1 MFIIKAEAARWKF
14 RNFQESRNPTL
25 AFDPLILTTSLA
37 VAGVLVALFLVLSVR
52 KYPKG
57 NEKMIE
63 IWNAIREGSNA
74 YLKRQFR
81 TITIIAIIIS
91 LVILAAF
98 SATVNFTYGG
108 EIALSFLLG
117 VAFSLFAAYVALY
130 SATNANVRSTAAAEK
145 STYEALKVAT
155 LGGGALGLAVISMS
169 LLGLSILYAA
179 FRDPG
184 VLAGFGFGASLAAL
198 FAQLGGG
205 IFTKSADV
213 GADLVGKVEEN
224 FPEDDPRNPAA
235 IADNVGDN
243 VGDEAGRGADLFES
257 LTAENLGGM
266 IIGLIVSIII
276 FNGVINPYYVTM
288 PLIVRSLGIIA
299 TFVGLA
305 VAVLEKKFKNPIKPT
320 RDGLL
325 VASLIAAILMFV
337 ATWYVFGP
345 SGLTPSGSALGAY
358 ALYGCM
364 LSGLA
369 AGLLIVVYTEFYTGS
384 EAKPVITIAER
395 SKSGPALTIMS
406 GNAVGMISSGLPV
419 ITVAVAP
426 LISFW
431 LGEQFSGFSG
441 LLPALS
447 NDPFLGGGYRTTMAA
462 MGMLSTAGIVLT
474 MDGLGPIVDNAGGIA
489 EMSGAPEVIRERIEP
504 LDALGNTTKALTKG
518 YAMGSAALASLLLF
532 QAFVLEVARYQAKIL
547 DLTTITAAQ
556 ATLLGT
562 KLSSLGTSL
571 ALNHPDVVIGALI
584 GAMLPFVFSGTAIN
598 AVSVGAYRM
607 VEEVRRQLREIPG
620 LRDGTAKPNYAAAVD
635 ISTRTAL
642 RLMVVPGA
650 IPVVAPLVV
659 GIFLGWAAVGALVVG
674 ATLSAIP
681 LAIMMMWGGAAMDN
695 AKKYVEMGHFGGKNT
710 ETHAAT
716 VVGDT
721 VGDPWK
727 DTAGPSLH
735 ILIKLLNTI
744 SLVFVPLFLSAIII
758 L

>member
-1 MFIIKAEAARWKF
+1 M
-14 RNFQESRNPTL
+14 

-37 VAGVLVALFLVLSVR
+37 VAGVIAAIFLVLSVR

-57 NEKMIE
+57 NEKMIA
-63 IWNAIREGSNA
+63 IWTAIREGSYA

-81 TITIIAIIIS
+81 TIAIIAIIIS
-91 LVILAAF
+91 LVIVAAF
-98 SATVNFTYGG
+98 GATVNFTYGS

-155 LGGGALGLAVISMS
+155 LGGGALGLVVISMS
-169 LLGLSILYAA
+169 LLGLSLLYAL

-305 VAVLEKKFKNPIKPT
+305 VAVVEKKFKNPIKPT

-345 SGLTPSGSALGAY
+345 SGLTPSGNSQAAY
-358 ALYGCM
+358 ALFGCM

-384 EAKPVITIAER
+384 NAKSVITIAER

-419 ITVAVAP
+419 ITVAVAL

-431 LGEQFSGFSG
+431 LGEQFARFSG
-441 LLPALS
+441 LLPALN
-447 NDPFLGGGYRTTMAA
+447 NDPFLGGVYGTTMAA

-532 QAFVLEVARYQAKIL
+532 QAFVLEVARYQAKIV
-547 DLTTITAAQ
+547 DLTKISIDQVTGPNGLA
-556 ATLLGT
+556 T
-562 KLSSLGTSL
+562 KLSSLGGSL

-620 LRDGTAKPNYAAAVD
+620 LREGTAKPNYAAAVD

-659 GIFLGWAAVGALVVG
+659 GVFLGWAAVGALVVG
-674 ATLSAIP
+674 ATISAIP

-744 SLVFVPLFLSAIII
+744 SLVFIPLFLAAIII

>member
-1 MFIIKAEAARWKF
+1 M
-14 RNFQESRNPTL
+14 

-37 VAGVLVALFLVLSVR
+37 VAGVVAAIFLVLSVG

-57 NEKMIE
+57 NEKMIA
-63 IWNAIREGSNA
+63 IWTAIREGSNA

-81 TITIIAIIIS
+81 TIVIIAIIIS
-91 LVILAAF
+91 LVIVAAF
-98 SATVNFTYGG
+98 GATVNFIYGS
-108 EIALSFLLG
+108 EIGLSFLLG

-155 LGGGALGLAVISMS
+155 LGGGALGLVVISMS
-169 LLGLSILYAA
+169 LLGLSLLYAI

-184 VLAGFGFGASLAAL
+184 ILAGFGFGASLAAL

-266 IIGLIVSIII
+266 IIGLIVSIIL
-276 FNGVINPYYVTM
+276 FQGINVYYVTM
-288 PLIVRSLGIIA
+288 PLIVRSLGIVA

-305 VAVLEKKFKNPIKPT
+305 VAVFEKKFKNPIKPT

-325 VASLIAAILMFV
+325 VASVIAAILMFV

-419 ITVAVAP
+419 ITVAITL

-431 LGEQFSGFSG
+431 LGEQFAGFSG

-447 NDPFLGGGYRTTMAA
+447 NDPFLGGVYGTTMAA

-489 EMSGAPEVIRERIEP
+489 EMSGAPEIIRERIEP

-547 DLTTITAAQ
+547 DLTTITGAQ
-556 ATLLGT
+556 ATLLGA

-571 ALNHPDVVIGALI
+571 ALNHPDVVIGALV

-620 LRDGTAKPNYAAAVD
+620 LREGTAKPNYAAAVD

-659 GIFLGWAAVGALVVG
+659 GVFLGWAAVGALVVG
-674 ATLSAIP
+674 ATISAIP

-744 SLVFVPLFLSAIII
+744 SLVFIPLFLAAIII

>member
-1 MFIIKAEAARWKF
+1 M
-14 RNFQESRNPTL
+14 

-37 VAGVLVALFLVLSVR
+37 VAGVVAAIFLVLSVR

-57 NEKMIE
+57 NEKMIA
-63 IWNAIREGSNA
+63 IWTAIREGSNA

-81 TITIIAIIIS
+81 TIAIIAIIIS

-98 SATVNFTYGG
+98 GATINFTYGG

-117 VAFSLFAAYVALY
+117 VVFSLFAAYVALY

-155 LGGGALGLAVISMS
+155 LGGGALGLVVISMS
-169 LLGLSILYAA
+169 LLGLSLLYAA
-179 FRDPG
+179 FGDPG

-305 VAVLEKKFKNPIKPT
+305 VAVFEKKFKNPIKPT

-325 VASLIAAILMFV
+325 VASVIAAILMFV

-345 SGLTPSGSALGAY
+345 SASGSALAVY

-364 LSGLA
+364 VSGLA

-384 EAKPVITIAER
+384 NAKPVITIAER
-395 SKSGPALTIMS
+395 SKSGPALTVMS
-406 GNAVGMISSGLPV
+406 GNAVGLISSGLPV
-419 ITVAVAP
+419 ITVAVA
-426 LISFW
+426 LLVSFG
-431 LGEQFSGFSG
+431 LGEQFAS
-441 LLPALS
+441 LIPAL
-447 NDPFLGGGYRTTMAA
+447 NGNPFLGGVYGTTMAT

-532 QAFVLEVARYQAKIL
+532 QAFVLEVARYQAGNL
-547 DLTTITAAQ
+547 CVPTITSSCA
-556 ATLLGT
+556 ATLAT
-562 KLSSLGTSL
+562 KLSSLGALL

-620 LRDGTAKPNYAAAVD
+620 LREGTAKPNYAAAVD
-635 ISTRTAL
+635 ISTKTAL

-650 IPVVAPLVV
+650 IPVVAPIVV

-674 ATLSAIP
+674 ATISAIP

-744 SLVFVPLFLSAIII
+744 SLVFIPLFLSAIII
-758 L
+758 FH

>member
-1 MFIIKAEAARWKF
+1 
-14 RNFQESRNPTL
+14 L

-37 VAGVLVALFLVLSVR
+37 VAGVIAAIFLVLSVR

-57 NEKMIE
+57 NEKMIA
-63 IWNAIREGSNA
+63 IWTAIREGSNA

-81 TITIIAIIIS
+81 TIAIIAIIIS
-91 LVILAAF
+91 LVIVAAF
-98 SATVNFTYGG
+98 GATVNLTYGS
-108 EIALSFLLG
+108 EIGLSFLLG

-155 LGGGALGLAVISMS
+155 LGGGALGLVVISMS
-169 LLGLSILYAA
+169 LLGLSLLYAV

-184 VLAGFGFGASLAAL
+184 ILAGFGFGASLAAL

-266 IIGLIVSIII
+266 IIGLIVSIIL
-276 FNGVINPYYVTM
+276 FQGINIYYVTM
-288 PLIVRSLGIIA
+288 PLIVRSLGIVA

-305 VAVLEKKFKNPIKPT
+305 VAVFEKKFKNPIKPT

-325 VASLIAAILMFV
+325 VASVIAAILMFV

-419 ITVAVAP
+419 ITVAIAL

-431 LGEQFSGFSG
+431 LGEQFAGFSG

-447 NDPFLGGGYRTTMAA
+447 NDPFLGGVYGTTMAA

-607 VEEVRRQLREIPG
+607 VEEVRRQLREIQG
-620 LRDGTAKPNYAAAVD
+620 LREGTAKPDYAAAVD

-674 ATLSAIP
+674 ATISAIP

-744 SLVFVPLFLSAIII
+744 SLVFIPLFLAAIII

>member
-1 MFIIKAEAARWKF
+1 M
-14 RNFQESRNPTL
+14 
-25 AFDPLILTTSLA
+25 AFDPLLLTTSLA
-37 VAGVLVALFLVLSVR
+37 AVGVIASIILVLSVK
-52 KYPKG
+52 KYPTG
-57 NEKMIE
+57 NEKMVA
-63 IWNAIREGSNA
+63 IWRAIMEGANA
-74 YLKRQFR
+74 YLRRQFR
-81 TITIIAIIIS
+81 TIGVIAGIIA

-98 SATVNFTYGG
+98 SATFSLSYGA
-108 EIALSFLLG
+108 EIAFSFLLG
-117 VAFSLFAAYVALY
+117 VTFSLVAAYIAMY

-145 STYEALKVAT
+145 STYLALKVAT

-266 IIGLIVSIII
+266 IIGLIVSIILFQGI
-276 FNGVINPYYVTM
+276 SVYYVTM

-305 VAVLEKKFKNPIKPT
+305 VAIYEKKFKNPIKPT

-325 VASLIAAILMFV
+325 VASVVAAILMFV

-345 SGLTPSGSALGAY
+345 SGVTPNGNALAAY

-364 LSGLA
+364 VSGLA
-369 AGLLIVVYTEFYTGS
+369 AGLLIVLYTEFYTGS
-384 EAKPVITIAER
+384 EAKSVITIAER

-406 GNAVGMISSGLPV
+406 GTAVGMISSGLPV
-419 ITVAVAP
+419 ITVAITL
-426 LISFW
+426 LISFG
-431 LGEQFSGFSG
+431 LGEQFAVQAGIG
-441 LLPALS
+441 NL
-447 NDPFLGGGYRTTMAA
+447 FLGGVYGTTMAT

-489 EMSGAPEVIRERIEP
+489 EMSGAPPEVRERIDP

-532 QAFVLEVARYQAKIL
+532 QAFVLEVARYQAKII
-547 DLTTITAAQ
+547 DLTAITSAQ
-556 ATLLGT
+556 ASDLGT
-562 KLSSLGTSL
+562 KLSSLGASL

-620 LRDGTAKPNYAAAVD
+620 LREGTVKPNYAAAVD

-650 IPVVAPLVV
+650 IPVVTPIVV
-659 GIFLGWAAVGALVVG
+659 GVFLGWAAVGALVVG

-695 AKKYVEMGHFGGKNT
+695 AKKYVEAGHFGGKNT

-744 SLVFVPLFLSAIII
+744 SLVFIPLFLVALISLA
-758 L
+758 

>member
-1 MFIIKAEAARWKF
+1 MISIWKA
-14 RNFQESRNPTL
+14 
-25 AFDPLILTTSLA
+25 I
-37 VAGVLVALFLVLSVR
+37 
-52 KYPKG
+52 
-57 NEKMIE
+57 M
-63 IWNAIREGSNA
+63 EGANA

-81 TITIIAIIIS
+81 TIGVIAVIIAI
-91 LVILAAF
+91 VILAAF
-98 SATVNFTYGG
+98 SAIFTVSYAA
-108 EIALSFLLG
+108 EIAFSFLLG
-117 VAFSLFAAYVALY
+117 VTFSLIAAYIAMY

-145 STYEALKVAT
+145 STYLALKVAT

-288 PLIVRSLGIIA
+288 PLIVRSLGIVA
-299 TFVGLA
+299 TFIGLA
-305 VAVLEKKFKNPIKPT
+305 VAVYEKKFKNPIKPT

-325 VASLIAAILMFV
+325 VASVVAAVLMFI

-345 SGLTPSGSALGAY
+345 SGLTPSGSTLAAF

-364 LSGLA
+364 VSGLA
-369 AGLLIVVYTEFYTGS
+369 AGLLIVLYTEFYTGF
-384 EAKPVITIAER
+384 EAKSVITIAER

-406 GNAVGMISSGLPV
+406 GTAVGMISSGLPV
-419 ITVAVAP
+419 ITVAITL
-426 LISFW
+426 LISFG
-431 LGEQFSGFSG
+431 LGEQFAG
-441 LLPALS
+441 LAGIG
-447 NDPFLGGGYRTTMAA
+447 NTFLGGVYGTTMAT

-489 EMSGAPEVIRERIEP
+489 EMSGAPAEVRERIDP

-532 QAFVLEVARYQAKIL
+532 QAFVLEVARYQAKII
-547 DLTTITAAQ
+547 DLTAITSAQ
-556 ATLLGT
+556 AADLGT
-562 KLSSLGTSL
+562 KLTSLGASL

-598 AVSVGAYRM
+598 AVSIGAYRM

-620 LRDGTAKPNYAAAVD
+620 LREGTVKPNYAAAVD

-650 IPVVAPLVV
+650 IRVVTPIVV
-659 GIFLGWAAVGALVVG
+659 GVFLGWAAVGALVVG

-695 AKKYVEMGHFGGKNT
+695 AKKYVEAGHFGGKNT

-744 SLVFVPLFLSAIII
+744 SLVFIPLFLVALISLA
-758 L
+758 

>member
-1 MFIIKAEAARWKF
+1 M
-14 RNFQESRNPTL
+14 

-37 VAGVLVALFLVLSVR
+37 VAGVVAAIFLVLSVR

-57 NEKMIE
+57 NEKMIV
-63 IWNAIREGSNA
+63 IWTAIREGSNA

-81 TITIIAIIIS
+81 TIAIIAIIIS
-91 LVILAAF
+91 LVIVAAF
-98 SATVNFTYGG
+98 GATVNFTYGS

-117 VAFSLFAAYVALY
+117 VAFSLFAAYIALY

-155 LGGGALGLAVISMS
+155 LGGGALGLVVISMS
-169 LLGLSILYAA
+169 LLGLSLLYAA
-179 FRDPG
+179 FGDPG

-276 FNGVINPYYVTM
+276 FGGIINPYYVTM

-325 VASLIAAILMFV
+325 VASVIAAILMFV

-345 SGLTPSGSALGAY
+345 SASGSALAVY

-364 LSGLA
+364 VSGLA

-384 EAKPVITIAER
+384 NAKPVITIAER
-395 SKSGPALTIMS
+395 SKSGPALTVMS
-406 GNAVGMISSGLPV
+406 GNAVGLISSGLPV
-419 ITVAVAP
+419 ITVAIAL
-426 LISFW
+426 LISFG
-431 LGEQFSGFSG
+431 LGEQFAS
-441 LLPALS
+441 LVPALS
-447 NDPFLGGGYRTTMAA
+447 GNPFLGGVYGTTMAT

-532 QAFVLEVARYQAKIL
+532 QAFVLEVARYQLKL
-547 DLTTITAAQ
+547 FDLKSITQTQ
-556 ATLLGT
+556 ANLLGS
-562 KLSSLGTSL
+562 LLNPSSVGSLAASL
-571 ALNHPDVVIGALI
+571 ALNHPDVIIGALI

-620 LRDGTAKPNYAAAVD
+620 LREGTAKPNYAAAVD
-635 ISTRTAL
+635 ISTKTAL

-650 IPVVAPLVV
+650 IPVIAPIVV

-674 ATLSAIP
+674 ATISAIP

-716 VVGDT
+716 S
-721 VGDPWK
+721 
-727 DTAGPSLH
+727 SLPD
-735 ILIKLLNTI
+735 LNPEFYQ
-744 SLVFVPLFLSAIII
+744 LVTTET
-758 L
+758 

>member
-1 MFIIKAEAARWKF
+1 
-14 RNFQESRNPTL
+14 L

-37 VAGVLVALFLVLSVR
+37 VVGVLVALFLVLSVR

-57 NEKMIE
+57 NEKMIA

-155 LGGGALGLAVISMS
+155 LGGGALGLVVISMS
-169 LLGLSILYAA
+169 LLGLSLLYAL

-276 FNGVINPYYVTM
+276 FQSINVYYVTM
-288 PLIVRSLGIIA
+288 PLIVRSLGIVA

-325 VASLIAAILMFV
+325 VASVVAAILMFL

-345 SGLTPSGSALGAY
+345 SGVSPNVNPLAAY

-364 LSGLA
+364 ISGLA

-384 EAKPVITIAER
+384 NAKPVITIAER
-395 SKSGPALTIMS
+395 SKSGPALTVMS

-419 ITVAVAP
+419 ITVAIAL

-431 LGEQFSGFSG
+431 LGEQFAG
-441 LLPALS
+441 LIPALAG
-447 NDPFLGGGYRTTMAA
+447 NAFLGGVYGTTMAT

-489 EMSGAPEVIRERIEP
+489 EMSGAPEIIRERIEP

-532 QAFVLEVARYQAKIL
+532 QAFVLEVARYQAKII
-547 DLTTITAAQ
+547 DLTTITSTQ

-562 KLSSLGTSL
+562 KLSSLGASL

-598 AVSVGAYRM
+598 AVSIGAYRM

-620 LRDGTAKPNYAAAVD
+620 LREGTAKPNYAAAVD

-650 IPVVAPLVV
+650 IPVVAPIIV
-659 GIFLGWAAVGALVVG
+659 GVFLGWAAVGALVVG
-674 ATLSAIP
+674 ATISAIP

-744 SLVFVPLFLSAIII
+744 SLVFIPLFLAAVIVF
-758 L
+758 

>member
-1 MFIIKAEAARWKF
+1 M
-14 RNFQESRNPTL
+14 

-37 VAGVLVALFLVLSVR
+37 VAGVIAAVFLVLSVR

-57 NEKMIE
+57 NEKMIA
-63 IWNAIREGSNA
+63 IWTAIREGSNA

-81 TITIIAIIIS
+81 TIAIIAIIIS
-91 LVILAAF
+91 LVIVAAF
-98 SATVNFTYGG
+98 GATVNFTYGS
-108 EIALSFLLG
+108 EIGLSFLLG

-155 LGGGALGLAVISMS
+155 LGGGALGLVVISMS
-169 LLGLSILYAA
+169 LLGLSLLYAV

-184 VLAGFGFGASLAAL
+184 ILAGFGFGASLAAL

-266 IIGLIVSIII
+266 IIGLIVSIIL
-276 FNGVINPYYVTM
+276 FQGINIYYVTM
-288 PLIVRSLGIIA
+288 PLIVRSLGIVA

-305 VAVLEKKFKNPIKPT
+305 VAVFEKKFKNPIKPT

-325 VASLIAAILMFV
+325 VASVIAAILMFV

-419 ITVAVAP
+419 ITVAIAL

-431 LGEQFSGFSG
+431 LGEQFAGFSG

-447 NDPFLGGGYRTTMAA
+447 NDPFLGGVYGTTMAA

-607 VEEVRRQLREIPG
+607 VEEVRRQLREIQG
-620 LRDGTAKPNYAAAVD
+620 LREGTAKPDYAAAVD

-674 ATLSAIP
+674 ATISAIP

-744 SLVFVPLFLSAIII
+744 SLVFIPLFLAAIII

>member
-1 MFIIKAEAARWKF
+1 M
-14 RNFQESRNPTL
+14 
-25 AFDPLILTTSLA
+25 AFDPLFLTTSLA
-37 VAGVLVALFLVLSVR
+37 IAGVAVAIYLVYSIK
-52 KYPKG
+52 KYPTG
-57 NEKMIE
+57 NEKMVA
-63 IWNAIREGSNA
+63 IWKAIREGANA

-81 TITIIAIIIS
+81 TIAIIAILIAV
-91 LVILAAF
+91 VIVAAF
-98 SATVNFTYGG
+98 GATVNFTYGG
-108 EIALSFLLG
+108 EIAFSFLLG
-117 VAFSLFAAYVALY
+117 VGFSLFAAYIAMY
-130 SATNANVRSTAAAEK
+130 SATNSNVRSTAAAEK

-155 LGGGALGLAVISMS
+155 LGGGALGLIVISMS
-169 LLGLSILYAA
+169 LLGLSILYAV
-179 FRDPG
+179 FGDPG

-266 IIGLIVSIII
+266 IVGLIVSIII
-276 FNGVINPYYVTM
+276 FQGINVYYVTM

-305 VAVLEKKFKNPIKPT
+305 VAVVEKKFKNPIKPT

-325 VASLIAAILMFV
+325 VASVIAAVLIFI

-345 SGLTPSGSALGAY
+345 SGLTPSGSALAAY

-364 LSGLA
+364 VSGLV
-369 AGLLIVVYTEFYTGS
+369 AGLLIVLYTEFYTGS
-384 EAKPVITIAER
+384 EAKSVITIAER

-406 GNAVGMISSGLPV
+406 GTAVGMISSGLPV
-419 ITVAVAP
+419 ITVAIAL
-426 LISFW
+426 LISFG
-431 LGEQFSGFSG
+431 LGEQFAG
-441 LLPALS
+441 LIPQLAG
-447 NDPFLGGGYRTTMAA
+447 NPFLGGVYGTTMAT

-489 EMSGAPEVIRERIEP
+489 EMSGAPDEIRERIDP

-532 QAFVLEVARYQAKIL
+532 QAFVLEVARYQAGSL
-547 DLTTITAAQ
+547 CVPSITASSAGIL
-556 ATLLGT
+556 AS
-562 KLSSLGTSL
+562 KLSSLGALL

-584 GAMLPFVFSGTAIN
+584 GGMLPFVFSGTAIN
-598 AVSVGAYRM
+598 AVSIGAYRM

-620 LRDGTAKPNYAAAVD
+620 LREGTARPNYAAAVD

-650 IPVVAPLVV
+650 IPVVAPIVV
-659 GIFLGWAAVGALVVG
+659 GVFLGWAAVGALVVG

-681 LAIMMMWGGAAMDN
+681 LAIMLMWGGAAMDN
-695 AKKYVEMGHFGGKNT
+695 GKKYIEAGHFGGKNT

-744 SLVFVPLFLSAIII
+744 SLVFIPLFLTAIVVFR
-758 L
+758 

>member
-1 MFIIKAEAARWKF
+1 
-14 RNFQESRNPTL
+14 L

-37 VAGVLVALFLVLSVR
+37 VAGVIAAIFLVLSVR

-57 NEKMIE
+57 NEKMIA
-63 IWNAIREGSNA
+63 IWTAIKEGSNA

-81 TITIIAIIIS
+81 TIAIIAIIIS
-91 LVILAAF
+91 LVIVAAF
-98 SATVNFTYGG
+98 GATVNFTYGG

-155 LGGGALGLAVISMS
+155 LGGGALGLVVISMS
-169 LLGLSILYAA
+169 LLGLSLLYAA

-276 FNGVINPYYVTM
+276 FNGIINPYYVTM

-305 VAVLEKKFKNPIKPT
+305 VAVVEKKFKNPIKPT

-325 VASLIAAILMFV
+325 VASVVAAVLMFV

-345 SGLTPSGSALGAY
+345 SGLTPNGSALAAY

-364 LSGLA
+364 VSGLA

-384 EAKPVITIAER
+384 NAKPVITIAER

-419 ITVAVAP
+419 ITVAIVL
-426 LISFW
+426 LISFG
-431 LGEQFSGFSG
+431 LGEQFAGLIPDLSG
-441 LLPALS
+441 
-447 NDPFLGGGYRTTMAA
+447 NPFLGGVYGTTMAT

-532 QAFVLEVARYQAKIL
+532 QAFVLEVARYQLKL
-547 DLTTITAAQ
+547 FDLNSITKVQ
-556 ATLLGT
+556 ANLLGN
-562 KLSSLGTSL
+562 LLNPSNVRSLAASL
-571 ALNHPDVVIGALI
+571 ALNHPDVIIGALI

-620 LRDGTAKPNYAAAVD
+620 LREGTAKPNYAAAVD

-650 IPVVAPLVV
+650 IPVVAPVVV
-659 GIFLGWAAVGALVVG
+659 GVFLGWAAVGALVVG
-674 ATLSAIP
+674 ATISAIP

-695 AKKYVEMGHFGGKNT
+695 AKKYIEMGHFGGKNT

-744 SLVFVPLFLSAIII
+744 SLVFIPLFLSAIII
-758 L
+758 FH

>member
-1 MFIIKAEAARWKF
+1 
-14 RNFQESRNPTL
+14 L

-37 VAGVLVALFLVLSVR
+37 VAGVIAAIFLVLSVR

-57 NEKMIE
+57 NEKMIV
-63 IWNAIREGSNA
+63 IWTAIREGSNA

-98 SATVNFTYGG
+98 GATVTFTYGG

-155 LGGGALGLAVISMS
+155 LGGGALGLVVISMS
-169 LLGLSILYAA
+169 LLGLSLLYAL

-345 SGLTPSGSALGAY
+345 SGLTPSGSSQAAY

-369 AGLLIVVYTEFYTGS
+369 AGLLIVVYTEYYTGS
-384 EAKPVITIAER
+384 NAKSVITIAER

-419 ITVAVAP
+419 ITVAVAL

-431 LGEQFSGFSG
+431 LGEQFARFSG
-441 LLPALS
+441 LLPALN
-447 NDPFLGGGYRTTMAA
+447 NDPFLGGVYGTTMAA

-532 QAFVLEVARYQAKIL
+532 QAFVLEVARYQAKIV
-547 DLTTITAAQ
+547 DLTKITVDQVTGPNGLA
-556 ATLLGT
+556 T
-562 KLSSLGTSL
+562 KLSVLGGSL

-598 AVSVGAYRM
+598 AVSIGAYRM

-620 LRDGTAKPNYAAAVD
+620 LREGTAKPNYAAAVD

-650 IPVVAPLVV
+650 IPVVAPIIIGV
-659 GIFLGWAAVGALVVG
+659 FLGWAAVGALVVG
-674 ATLSAIP
+674 ATISAIP

-744 SLVFVPLFLSAIII
+744 SLVFIPLFLAAIII
-758 L
+758 F

>member
-1 MFIIKAEAARWKF
+1 
-14 RNFQESRNPTL
+14 L

-37 VAGVLVALFLVLSVR
+37 IAGVVAAIFLVLSVR

-57 NEKMIE
+57 NEKMIA
-63 IWNAIREGSNA
+63 IWTAIREGSNA

-81 TITIIAIIIS
+81 TIAIIAIIIS

-98 SATVNFTYGG
+98 GATINFTYGG

-155 LGGGALGLAVISMS
+155 LGGGALGLVVISMS
-169 LLGLSILYAA
+169 LLGLSLLYAA

-299 TFVGLA
+299 TFIGLA

-325 VASLIAAILMFV
+325 VASAIAAILMFI

-345 SGLTPSGSALGAY
+345 GGLSPSGSDLAAY

-364 LSGLA
+364 VSGLG
-369 AGLLIVVYTEFYTGS
+369 AGLLIVIYTEFYTGS
-384 EAKPVITIAER
+384 NAKPVITIAER
-395 SKSGPALTIMS
+395 SKSGPALTVMS

-419 ITVAVAP
+419 ITVAIAL
-426 LISFW
+426 LISFG
-431 LGEQFSGFSG
+431 LGEQFAN
-441 LLPALS
+441 LIPALKGEA
-447 NDPFLGGGYRTTMAA
+447 FLGGVYGTTMAT

-532 QAFVLEVARYQAKIL
+532 QAFVLEVARYKAGII
-547 DLTTITAAQ
+547 DL
-556 ATLLGT
+556 
-562 KLSSLGTSL
+562 TSL
-571 ALNHPDVVIGALI
+571 ASDPGLAATLATQLSGLGTFLALNRPDVVIGALI
-584 GAMLPFVFSGTAIN
+584 GGMLPFVFSGTAIN
-598 AVSVGAYRM
+598 AVAVGAYRM

-620 LRDGTAKPNYAAAVD
+620 LREGTAKPDYARAVD
-635 ISTRTAL
+635 ISTKTAL
-642 RLMVVPGA
+642 RLMVVPGV
-650 IPVVAPLVV
+650 IPVVAPIVV
-659 GIFLGWAAVGALVVG
+659 GVFLGWTAVGALVVG
-674 ATLSAIP
+674 ATISAIP

-695 AKKYVEMGHFGGKNT
+695 AKKYVEMGHLGGKNT

-735 ILIKLLNTI
+735 ILVKLLNTI
-744 SLVFVPLFLSAIII
+744 SLVFIPLFLSAIII
-758 L
+758 FH

>member
-1 MFIIKAEAARWKF
+1 
-14 RNFQESRNPTL
+14 L

-37 VAGVLVALFLVLSVR
+37 VAGVIAAVFLVLSVR
-52 KYPKG
+52 RYPKG
-57 NEKMIE
+57 NEKMIA
-63 IWNAIREGSNA
+63 IWTAIREGSNA

-81 TITIIAIIIS
+81 TIAVIAIIIS
-91 LVILAAF
+91 LVIVVAF
-98 SATVNFTYGG
+98 GATVNFTYGS

-155 LGGGALGLAVISMS
+155 LGGGALGLVVISMS
-169 LLGLSILYAA
+169 LLGLSILYAV
-179 FRDPG
+179 FGDPG

-266 IIGLIVSIII
+266 IIGLIVSVIL
-276 FNGVINPYYVTM
+276 FKGVVSATIYYVTM
-288 PLIVRSLGIIA
+288 PLIVRSLGIVA

-305 VAVLEKKFKNPIKPT
+305 VAVYEKKFRNPIKPT

-325 VASLIAAILMFV
+325 VASVVVAVLMFI

-345 SGLTPSGSALGAY
+345 SGLTPSGQALAAY

-364 LSGLA
+364 LSGLV
-369 AGLLIVVYTEFYTGS
+369 AGLLIVIYTEFYTGS
-384 EAKPVITIAER
+384 NAKPVLTIAER
-395 SKSGPALTIMS
+395 SKSGPALTVIS
-406 GNAVGMISSGLPV
+406 GTAVGMISTGLPV
-419 ITVAVAP
+419 ITVAIAL
-426 LISFW
+426 LISFF
-431 LGEQFSGFSG
+431 LGEQFAG
-441 LLPALS
+441 LIGLNS
-447 NDPFLGGGYRTTMAA
+447 FLGGVYGTTMAA

-532 QAFVLEVARYQAKIL
+532 QAFVLEVARYQLKIF
-547 DLTTITAAQ
+547 DLGSITQAQ
-556 ATLLGT
+556 AILLGN
-562 KLSSLGTSL
+562 SVQSLGTLL
-571 ALNHPDVVIGALI
+571 ALNNPDVIIGAFI

-598 AVSVGAYRM
+598 AVSIGSYRM

-620 LRDGTAKPNYAAAVD
+620 LREGNAKPNYAAAVD

-642 RLMVVPGA
+642 RLMIVPGA
-650 IPVVAPLVV
+650 IPVVAPIVV
-659 GIFLGWAAVGALVVG
+659 GVFLGWAAVGALVVG
-674 ATLSAIP
+674 ATISAIP
-681 LAIMMMWGGAAMDN
+681 LAITMMWGGAAMDN

-744 SLVFVPLFLSAIII
+744 SLVFIPLFLSAIII
-758 L
+758 FH

>member
-1 MFIIKAEAARWKF
+1 M
-14 RNFQESRNPTL
+14 
-25 AFDPLILTTSLA
+25 AFDPLLLTTSLA
-37 VAGVLVALFLVLSVR
+37 VVGVIASIILVLSVK
-52 KYPKG
+52 KYPTG
-57 NEKMIE
+57 NEKMVA
-63 IWNAIREGSNA
+63 IWKAIMEGANA

-81 TITIIAIIIS
+81 TIGIIAVIIS
-91 LVILAAF
+91 FIILAAF
-98 SATVNFTYGG
+98 STTFTLTYGA
-108 EIALSFLLG
+108 EIAFSFLLG
-117 VAFSLFAAYVALY
+117 VTFSLVAAYIAMY
-130 SATNANVRSTAAAEK
+130 SATNANVRSTAAAET
-145 STYEALKVAT
+145 STYLALRVAT

-169 LLGLSILYAA
+169 LLGLSLLYAA
-179 FRDPG
+179 FGDPG

-266 IIGLIVSIII
+266 IIGLIVSIILFQGI
-276 FNGVINPYYVTM
+276 SVYYVTM

-305 VAVLEKKFKNPIKPT
+305 VAIFEKRFKNPIKPT

-325 VASLIAAILMFV
+325 VASVVAAILMFI

-345 SGLTPSGSALGAY
+345 SGVTLSGSALAAY

-364 LSGLA
+364 VSGLA
-369 AGLLIVVYTEFYTGS
+369 AGLLIVLYTEYYTGS
-384 EAKPVITIAER
+384 EAKSVITIAER

-406 GNAVGMISSGLPV
+406 GTAVGMISSGLPV
-419 ITVAVAP
+419 ITVAITL
-426 LISFW
+426 LISFA
-431 LGEQFSGFSG
+431 LGEQFAVQAGIS
-441 LLPALS
+441 
-447 NDPFLGGGYRTTMAA
+447 DTFLGGVYGTTMAT

-489 EMSGAPEVIRERIEP
+489 EMSGAPDQVRERIEP
-504 LDALGNTTKALTKG
+504 LDTLGNTTKALTKG

-532 QAFVLEVARYQAKIL
+532 QAFVLEVARYQAKIT
-547 DLTTITAAQ
+547 DLTTITSAQ

-562 KLSSLGTSL
+562 KLSSLGSAL

-598 AVSVGAYRM
+598 AVSVGAYHM
-607 VEEVRRQLREIPG
+607 VEEVRRQFREIPG
-620 LRDGTAKPNYAAAVD
+620 LREGTAKPNYAAAVD

-650 IPVVAPLVV
+650 IPVVAPIIV
-659 GIFLGWAAVGALVVG
+659 GVLLGWAAVGALVVG

-695 AKKYVEMGHFGGKNT
+695 AKKYVEAGHFGGKNT

-744 SLVFVPLFLSAIII
+744 SLVFIPLFLVALISLA
-758 L
+758 

>member
-1 MFIIKAEAARWKF
+1 M
-14 RNFQESRNPTL
+14 
-25 AFDPLILTTSLA
+25 AFDPLFLTTSLA
-37 VAGVLVALFLVLSVR
+37 IAGVAVAIYLVYSIK
-52 KYPKG
+52 KYPTG
-57 NEKMIE
+57 NEKMVA
-63 IWNAIREGSNA
+63 IWKAIREGANA

-81 TITIIAIIIS
+81 TIAIIAIIIAV
-91 LVILAAF
+91 VIVAAF
-98 SATVNFTYGG
+98 GATVNFTYGG
-108 EIALSFLLG
+108 EIAFSFLLG
-117 VAFSLFAAYVALY
+117 VGFSLFAAYIAMY
-130 SATNANVRSTAAAEK
+130 SATNSNVRSTAAAEK

-155 LGGGALGLAVISMS
+155 LGGGALGLIVISMS
-169 LLGLSILYAA
+169 LLGLSILYAV
-179 FRDPG
+179 FGDPG

-266 IIGLIVSIII
+266 IVGLIVSIII
-276 FNGVINPYYVTM
+276 FQGINVYYVTM

-305 VAVLEKKFKNPIKPT
+305 VAVVEKKFKNPIKPT

-325 VASLIAAILMFV
+325 VASVIAAVLIFI

-345 SGLTPSGSALGAY
+345 SGLTPSGSALAAY

-364 LSGLA
+364 VSGLV
-369 AGLLIVVYTEFYTGS
+369 AGLLIVLYTEFYTGS
-384 EAKPVITIAER
+384 EAKSVITIAER

-406 GNAVGMISSGLPV
+406 GTAVGMISSGLPV
-419 ITVAVAP
+419 ITVAIAL
-426 LISFW
+426 LISFG
-431 LGEQFSGFSG
+431 LGEQFAG
-441 LLPALS
+441 LIPQLAG
-447 NDPFLGGGYRTTMAA
+447 NPFLGGVYGTTMAT

-489 EMSGAPEVIRERIEP
+489 EMSGAPDEIRERIDP

-532 QAFVLEVARYQAKIL
+532 QAFVLEVARYQAGSL
-547 DLTTITAAQ
+547 CVPSITASCAGIL
-556 ATLLGT
+556 AS
-562 KLSSLGTSL
+562 KLSSLGALL

-584 GAMLPFVFSGTAIN
+584 GGMLPFVFSGTAIN
-598 AVSVGAYRM
+598 AVSIGAYRM

-620 LRDGTAKPNYAAAVD
+620 LREGTARPNYAAAVD

-650 IPVVAPLVV
+650 IPVVAPIVV
-659 GIFLGWAAVGALVVG
+659 GVFLGWAAVGALVVG

-681 LAIMMMWGGAAMDN
+681 LAIMLMWGGAAMDN
-695 AKKYVEMGHFGGKNT
+695 GKKYIEAGHFGGKNT

-744 SLVFVPLFLSAIII
+744 SLVFIPLFLTAIVVFR
-758 L
+758 

>member
-1 MFIIKAEAARWKF
+1 M
-14 RNFQESRNPTL
+14 

-37 VAGVLVALFLVLSVR
+37 VAGVIAAIFLVLSVR

-57 NEKMIE
+57 NEKMIA
-63 IWNAIREGSNA
+63 IWTAIKEGSNA

-81 TITIIAIIIS
+81 TIAIIAIIIS
-91 LVILAAF
+91 LVIVAAF
-98 SATVNFTYGG
+98 GATVNFTYGG

-155 LGGGALGLAVISMS
+155 LGGGALGLVVISMS
-169 LLGLSILYAA
+169 LLGLSLLYAA

-276 FNGVINPYYVTM
+276 FNGIINPYYVTM

-305 VAVLEKKFKNPIKPT
+305 VAVVEKKFKNPIKPT

-325 VASLIAAILMFV
+325 VASVVAAVLMFV

-345 SGLTPSGSALGAY
+345 SGLTPNGSALAAY

-364 LSGLA
+364 VSGLA

-384 EAKPVITIAER
+384 NAKPVITIAER

-419 ITVAVAP
+419 ITVAIVL
-426 LISFW
+426 LISFG
-431 LGEQFSGFSG
+431 LGEQFAGLIPDLSG
-441 LLPALS
+441 
-447 NDPFLGGGYRTTMAA
+447 NPFLGGVYGTTMAT

-532 QAFVLEVARYQAKIL
+532 QAFVLEVARYQLKL
-547 DLTTITAAQ
+547 FDLNSITKVQ
-556 ATLLGT
+556 ANLLGN
-562 KLSSLGTSL
+562 LLNPSNVRSLAASL
-571 ALNHPDVVIGALI
+571 ALNHPDVIIGALI

-620 LRDGTAKPNYAAAVD
+620 LREGTAKPNYAAAVD

-650 IPVVAPLVV
+650 IPVVAPVVV
-659 GIFLGWAAVGALVVG
+659 GVFLGWAAVGALVVG
-674 ATLSAIP
+674 ATISAIP

-695 AKKYVEMGHFGGKNT
+695 AKKYIEMGHFGGKNT

-744 SLVFVPLFLSAIII
+744 SLVFIPLFLSAIII
-758 L
+758 FH

>member
-1 MFIIKAEAARWKF
+1 
-14 RNFQESRNPTL
+14 
-25 AFDPLILTTSLA
+25 
-37 VAGVLVALFLVLSVR
+37 
-52 KYPKG
+52 
-57 NEKMIE
+57 
-63 IWNAIREGSNA
+63 
-74 YLKRQFR
+74 
-81 TITIIAIIIS
+81 
-91 LVILAAF
+91 
-98 SATVNFTYGG
+98 
-108 EIALSFLLG
+108 
-117 VAFSLFAAYVALY
+117 
-130 SATNANVRSTAAAEK
+130 
-145 STYEALKVAT
+145 
-155 LGGGALGLAVISMS
+155 MS

-305 VAVLEKKFKNPIKPT
+305 VAVVEKKFKNPIKPT

-325 VASLIAAILMFV
+325 VASLIAAILMFI

-345 SGLTPSGSALGAY
+345 SGLTPSGNSQAAY
-358 ALYGCM
+358 ALFGCM

-369 AGLLIVVYTEFYTGS
+369 AGLLIVVYTEYYTGS
-384 EAKPVITIAER
+384 NAKSVITIAER

-419 ITVAVAP
+419 ITVAAAL

-431 LGEQFSGFSG
+431 LGEQFARFSG
-441 LLPALS
+441 LLPALN
-447 NDPFLGGGYRTTMAA
+447 NDPFLGGVYGTTMAA

-504 LDALGNTTKALTKG
+504 LDALGNTTKALTTG

-532 QAFVLEVARYQAKIL
+532 QAFVLEVARYQAKIIN
-547 DLTTITAAQ
+547 LTSITSAQ
-556 ATLLGT
+556 ATLLGA
-562 KLSSLGTSL
+562 KLSSLGASL
-571 ALNHPDVVIGALI
+571 ALNHPDVIIGALI

-620 LRDGTAKPNYAAAVD
+620 LREGTAKPNYAAAVD

-674 ATLSAIP
+674 ATTSAIP

-744 SLVFVPLFLSAIII
+744 SLVFIPLFLAAIII
-758 L
+758 FH

>member
-1 MFIIKAEAARWKF
+1 M
-14 RNFQESRNPTL
+14 

-37 VAGVLVALFLVLSVR
+37 VAGVVAAIFLVLSVR

-57 NEKMIE
+57 NEKMIA
-63 IWNAIREGSNA
+63 IWTAIREGSNA

-81 TITIIAIIIS
+81 TIAIIAIIIS
-91 LVILAAF
+91 LVIVAAF
-98 SATVNFTYGG
+98 GATVNFTYGS
-108 EIALSFLLG
+108 EIAFSFLLG

-155 LGGGALGLAVISMS
+155 LGGGALGLVVISMS
-169 LLGLSILYAA
+169 LLGLSLLYAV
-179 FRDPG
+179 FGDPG

-305 VAVLEKKFKNPIKPT
+305 VAVFEKKFKNPIKPT

-325 VASLIAAILMFV
+325 VASVIAAILMFV

-345 SGLTPSGSALGAY
+345 SGLTPSGSALAAY

-364 LSGLA
+364 VSGLA

-384 EAKPVITIAER
+384 NAKPVITIAER

-419 ITVAVAP
+419 ITVAIAL
-426 LISFW
+426 LISFG
-431 LGEQFSGFSG
+431 LGEQFAG
-441 LLPALS
+441 LIPALAG
-447 NDPFLGGGYRTTMAA
+447 NAFLGGVYGTTMAT

-532 QAFVLEVARYQAKIL
+532 QAFVLEVARYQARII
-547 DLTTITAAQ
+547 DLTSITSAQ

-562 KLSSLGTSL
+562 KLSSLGASL
-571 ALNHPDVVIGALI
+571 ALNHPDVIIGALI

-620 LRDGTAKPNYAAAVD
+620 LREGTAKPNYAAAVD

-650 IPVVAPLVV
+650 IPVVAPIVV
-659 GIFLGWAAVGALVVG
+659 GVFLGWAAVGALVVG
-674 ATLSAIP
+674 ATISAIP

-744 SLVFVPLFLSAIII
+744 SLVFIPLFLAAIII

>member
-1 MFIIKAEAARWKF
+1 
-14 RNFQESRNPTL
+14 L
-25 AFDPLILTTSLA
+25 AFDPLLLTTSLA
-37 VAGVLVALFLVLSVR
+37 IAGVAVAIYLVYAIR
-52 KYPKG
+52 QYPTG
-57 NEKMIE
+57 NEKMVA
-63 IWNAIREGSNA
+63 IWKAIREGANA
-74 YLKRQFR
+74 YLRRQFR
-81 TITIIAIIIS
+81 TIGIIAAIIA
-91 LVILAAF
+91 LVIVAAF
-98 SATVNFTYGG
+98 GATVNFTYGA
-108 EIALSFLLG
+108 EIAFSFLLG
-117 VAFSLFAAYVALY
+117 VIFSLFAAYIAMY
-130 SATNANVRSTAAAEK
+130 SATNSNVRSTAAAEK

-155 LGGGALGLAVISMS
+155 MGGGALGLIVISMS
-169 LLGLSILYAA
+169 LLGLSLLYAA
-179 FRDPG
+179 FGDPG

-276 FNGVINPYYVTM
+276 FQGINVYYVTM
-288 PLIVRSLGIIA
+288 PLIVRSLGILA
-299 TFVGLA
+299 TFAGLA
-305 VAVLEKKFKNPIKPT
+305 VAIVEKKFKNPIKPT
-320 RDGLL
+320 RDGLF
-325 VASLIAAILMFV
+325 VASVIAAVLMFI

-345 SGLTPSGSALGAY
+345 SGLTASGSALAVY

-364 LSGLA
+364 ISGLVS
-369 AGLLIVVYTEFYTGS
+369 GLLIVLYTEFYTGS
-384 EAKPVITIAER
+384 EAESVITIAER
-395 SKSGPALTIMS
+395 SESGPALTIMS
-406 GNAVGMISSGLPV
+406 GTAVGMISSGLPV
-419 ITVAVAP
+419 ITVAIAL
-426 LISFW
+426 LISFG
-431 LGEQFSGFSG
+431 LGEQFAI
-441 LLPALS
+441 LVPALGIS
-447 NDPFLGGGYRTTMAA
+447 NAFLGGVYGTTMAT

-489 EMSGAPEVIRERIEP
+489 EMSGAPNEIRERIDP

-532 QAFVLEVARYQAKIL
+532 QAFVLEVARYQAQIINLK
-547 DLTTITAAQ
+547 TITAAQ
-556 ATLLGT
+556 ASALAQNLANLGAQ
-562 KLSSLGTSL
+562 L
-571 ALNHPDVVIGALI
+571 ALNRPDVVIGALI
-584 GAMLPFVFSGTAIN
+584 GGMLPFLFSGTAIN
-598 AVSVGAYRM
+598 AVSIGAYRM
-607 VEEVRRQLREIPG
+607 VEEVRKQLREIPG
-620 LRDGTAKPNYAAAVD
+620 LREGTARPDYARAVD

-650 IPVVAPLVV
+650 IPVVAPIVI
-659 GIFLGWAAVGALVVG
+659 GIVLGWAAVGALVVG

-695 AKKYVEMGHFGGKNT
+695 GKKYIEAGHLGGKNT

-744 SLVFVPLFLSAIII
+744 SLVFIPLFLAAIVVFH
-758 L
+758 

>member
-1 MFIIKAEAARWKF
+1 
-14 RNFQESRNPTL
+14 L
-25 AFDPLILTTSLA
+25 AFDPLLLTTSLA
-37 VAGVLVALFLVLSVR
+37 VVGVIASVVLVLSVK
-52 KYPKG
+52 KYPTG
-57 NEKMIE
+57 NEKMVV
-63 IWNAIREGSNA
+63 IWKAIMEGANA

-81 TITIIAIIIS
+81 TIGIIAVIIAF
-91 LVILAAF
+91 VILGAF
-98 SATVNFTYGG
+98 SATFTLSYSA
-108 EIALSFLLG
+108 EIAFSFLLG
-117 VAFSLFAAYVALY
+117 VTFSLVAAYIAMY
-130 SATNANVRSTAAAEK
+130 SATNANVRSTAAAEQ
-145 STYEALKVAT
+145 STYLALKVAT

-266 IIGLIVSIII
+266 IIGLIVSIILFQGI
-276 FNGVINPYYVTM
+276 SVYYVTM

-305 VAVLEKKFKNPIKPT
+305 VAIFEKKFKNPIKPT

-325 VASLIAAILMFV
+325 VASSVAAILMFV

-345 SGLTPSGSALGAY
+345 SGLTPSGTALAAY

-364 LSGLA
+364 VSGLA
-369 AGLLIVVYTEFYTGS
+369 AGLLIVLYTEYYTGS
-384 EAKPVITIAER
+384 EAKSVITIAER

-406 GNAVGMISSGLPV
+406 GTAVGMISSGLPV
-419 ITVAVAP
+419 ITVAITL
-426 LISFW
+426 LISFG
-431 LGEQFSGFSG
+431 LGEQFAIQAGIS
-441 LLPALS
+441 
-447 NDPFLGGGYRTTMAA
+447 DRFLGGVYGTTMAT

-489 EMSGAPEVIRERIEP
+489 EMSGAPNEVRERIEP
-504 LDALGNTTKALTKG
+504 LDTLGNTTKALTKG

-532 QAFVLEVARYQAKIL
+532 QAFVLEVARYQAKIT
-547 DLTTITAAQ
+547 DLTSITSAQ
-556 ATLLGT
+556 AILLGT
-562 KLSSLGTSL
+562 KLSSLGSAL

-584 GAMLPFVFSGTAIN
+584 GGMLPFVFSGTAIN

-607 VEEVRRQLREIPG
+607 VEEVRRQFREIPG
-620 LRDGTAKPNYAAAVD
+620 LREGTAKPNYAAAVD

-650 IPVVAPLVV
+650 IPVVAPIVV
-659 GIFLGWAAVGALVVG
+659 GVFLGWAAVGALVVG

-695 AKKYVEMGHFGGKNT
+695 AKKYVEAGHFGGKNT

-744 SLVFVPLFLSAIII
+744 SLVFIPLFLAAIV
-758 L
+758 LL

>member
-1 MFIIKAEAARWKF
+1 M
-14 RNFQESRNPTL
+14 
-25 AFDPLILTTSLA
+25 AFDPLLLTTSLA
-37 VAGVLVALFLVLSVR
+37 VVGVIASIILVLSVK
-52 KYPKG
+52 KYPTG
-57 NEKMIE
+57 NEKMVA
-63 IWNAIREGSNA
+63 IWKAIMEGANA

-81 TITIIAIIIS
+81 TIGIIAVIIS
-91 LVILAAF
+91 FIILAAF
-98 SATVNFTYGG
+98 STTFTLTYGA
-108 EIALSFLLG
+108 EIAFSFLLG
-117 VAFSLFAAYVALY
+117 VTFSLVAAYIAMY
-130 SATNANVRSTAAAEK
+130 SATNANVRSTAAAET
-145 STYEALKVAT
+145 STYLALRVAT

-169 LLGLSILYAA
+169 LLGLSLLYAA
-179 FRDPG
+179 FGDPG
-184 VLAGFGFGASLAAL
+184 VLAGFGFGASLAEL

-266 IIGLIVSIII
+266 IIGLIVSIILFQGI
-276 FNGVINPYYVTM
+276 SVYYVTM

-305 VAVLEKKFKNPIKPT
+305 VAIFEKRFKNPIKPT

-325 VASLIAAILMFV
+325 VASVVAAILMFI

-345 SGLTPSGSALGAY
+345 SGVTLSGSALAAY

-364 LSGLA
+364 VSGLA
-369 AGLLIVVYTEFYTGS
+369 AGLLIVLYTEYYTGS
-384 EAKPVITIAER
+384 EAKSVITIAER

-406 GNAVGMISSGLPV
+406 GTAVGMISSGLPV
-419 ITVAVAP
+419 ITVAITL
-426 LISFW
+426 LISFA
-431 LGEQFSGFSG
+431 LGEQFAVQAGIS
-441 LLPALS
+441 
-447 NDPFLGGGYRTTMAA
+447 DTFLGGVYGTTMAT

-489 EMSGAPEVIRERIEP
+489 EMSGAPDQVRERIEP
-504 LDALGNTTKALTKG
+504 LDTLGNTTKALTKG

-532 QAFVLEVARYQAKIL
+532 QAFVLEVARYQAKIT
-547 DLTTITAAQ
+547 DLTTITSAQ

-562 KLSSLGTSL
+562 KLSSLGSAL

-598 AVSVGAYRM
+598 AVSVGAYHM
-607 VEEVRRQLREIPG
+607 VEEVRRQFREIPG
-620 LRDGTAKPNYAAAVD
+620 LREGTAKPNYAAAVD

-650 IPVVAPLVV
+650 IPVVAPIIV
-659 GIFLGWAAVGALVVG
+659 GVLLGWAAVGALVVG

-695 AKKYVEMGHFGGKNT
+695 AKKYVEAGHFGGKNT

-744 SLVFVPLFLSAIII
+744 SLVFIPLFLVALISLA
-758 L
+758 

>member
-1 MFIIKAEAARWKF
+1 
-14 RNFQESRNPTL
+14 L
-25 AFDPLILTTSLA
+25 AFDPLLLTTSLA
-37 VAGVLVALFLVLSVR
+37 VVGVIASIILVLSVK
-52 KYPKG
+52 KYPTG
-57 NEKMIE
+57 NEKMVA
-63 IWNAIREGSNA
+63 IWKAIMEGANA

-81 TITIIAIIIS
+81 TIGVIAVIIAF
-91 LVILAAF
+91 VILAAF
-98 SATVNFTYGG
+98 STTFTVSYSA
-108 EIALSFLLG
+108 EIAFSFLLG
-117 VAFSLFAAYVALY
+117 VTFSLLAAYIAMY

-145 STYEALKVAT
+145 STYLALRVAT

-169 LLGLSILYAA
+169 LLGLSLLYAA

-266 IIGLIVSIII
+266 IIGLIVSIILFQGI
-276 FNGVINPYYVTM
+276 SVYYVTM

-305 VAVLEKKFKNPIKPT
+305 VAIFEKKFKNPIKPT

-325 VASLIAAILMFV
+325 VASVVAAILMFI

-345 SGLTPSGSALGAY
+345 SGLTPSGTALAAY

-364 LSGLA
+364 VSGLA
-369 AGLLIVVYTEFYTGS
+369 AGLLIVLYTEYYTGS
-384 EAKPVITIAER
+384 EAKSVITIAER

-406 GNAVGMISSGLPV
+406 GTAVGMISSGLPV
-419 ITVAVAP
+419 ITVAITL
-426 LISFW
+426 LISFA
-431 LGEQFSGFSG
+431 LGEQFAVQAGIT
-441 LLPALS
+441 
-447 NDPFLGGGYRTTMAA
+447 DKFLGGVYGTTMAT

-489 EMSGAPEVIRERIEP
+489 EMSGAPDIVRERIEP
-504 LDALGNTTKALTKG
+504 LDTLGNTTKALTKG

-532 QAFVLEVARYQAKIL
+532 QAFVLEVARYQAKIT
-547 DLTTITAAQ
+547 DLTTITSAQ
-556 ATLLGT
+556 AVLLGT
-562 KLSSLGTSL
+562 KLSSLGSAL

-584 GAMLPFVFSGTAIN
+584 GGMLPFVFSGTAIN

-607 VEEVRRQLREIPG
+607 VEEVRRQFREIPG
-620 LRDGTAKPNYAAAVD
+620 LREGTAKPNYAAAVD

-650 IPVVAPLVV
+650 IPVVAPIVV
-659 GIFLGWAAVGALVVG
+659 GVFLGWAAVGALVVG

-695 AKKYVEMGHFGGKNT
+695 AKKYVEAGHFGGKNT

-744 SLVFVPLFLSAIII
+744 SLVFIPLFLVALISLA
-758 L
+758 

>member
-14 RNFQESRNPTL
+14 RNFESSRNQNL
-25 AFDPLILTTSLA
+25 AFDPLLLTTSLA
-37 VAGVLVALFLVLSVR
+37 VVGVIASIVLVLSVK
-52 KYPKG
+52 KYPTG
-57 NEKMIE
+57 NEKMVA
-63 IWNAIREGSNA
+63 IWKAIMEGANA

-81 TITIIAIIIS
+81 TIGIIAVIIAI
-91 LVILAAF
+91 VILAAF
-98 SATVNFTYGG
+98 STTFTVTYSA
-108 EIALSFLLG
+108 EIAFSFLLG
-117 VAFSLFAAYVALY
+117 VTFSLVAAYIAMY

-145 STYEALKVAT
+145 STYLALKVAT
-155 LGGGALGLAVISMS
+155 LGGGALGLAVSSMS

-184 VLAGFGFGASLAAL
+184 VLSGFGLGASLAAL

-243 VGDEAGRGADLFES
+243 VGDEAGRGGDLFES
-257 LTAENLGGM
+257 LTAENLGWM

-276 FNGVINPYYVTM
+276 FNEVINAYYVTM

-345 SGLTPSGSALGAY
+345 SGLTPSGSSQAAY

-369 AGLLIVVYTEFYTGS
+369 AGLLIVVYTEYYTGS
-384 EAKPVITIAER
+384 NAKSVITIAER

-419 ITVAVAP
+419 ITVAVAL

-431 LGEQFSGFSG
+431 LGEQFARFSG
-441 LLPALS
+441 LLPALN
-447 NDPFLGGGYRTTMAA
+447 NDPFLGGVYGTTMAA

-474 MDGLGPIVDNAGGIA
+474 MGGLGPIVDNAGGIA
-489 EMSGAPEVIRERIEP
+489 ERSGVPGIIRARIDP
-504 LDALGNTTKALTKG
+504 LDVLGNTTKALTKG

-532 QAFVLEVARYQAKIL
+532 QAFVLEVARYQLKL
-547 DLTTITAAQ
+547 FYLNSITKVQ
-556 ATLLGT
+556 ANLLGN
-562 KLSSLGTSL
+562 LLNPSNVRSLAASL
-571 ALNHPDVVIGALI
+571 ALNHPDVIIGALI

-620 LRDGTAKPNYAAAVD
+620 LREGTAKPNYAAAVD

-659 GIFLGWAAVGALVVG
+659 GVFLGWAAVGALVVG
-674 ATLSAIP
+674 ATISAIP
-681 LAIMMMWGGAAMDN
+681 LAIMMMWGG
-695 AKKYVEMGHFGGKNT
+695 
-710 ETHAAT
+710 
-716 VVGDT
+716 
-721 VGDPWK
+721 
-727 DTAGPSLH
+727 
-735 ILIKLLNTI
+735 
-744 SLVFVPLFLSAIII
+744 
-758 L
+758 

>member
-1 MFIIKAEAARWKF
+1 M
-14 RNFQESRNPTL
+14 

-37 VAGVLVALFLVLSVR
+37 VAGVVAAIFLVLSVR

-57 NEKMIE
+57 NEKMIV
-63 IWNAIREGSNA
+63 IWTAIREGSNA

-81 TITIIAIIIS
+81 TIAIIAIIIS
-91 LVILAAF
+91 LVIVAAF
-98 SATVNFTYGG
+98 GATVNFTYGS

-117 VAFSLFAAYVALY
+117 VAFSLFAAYIALY

-155 LGGGALGLAVISMS
+155 LGGGALGLVVISMS
-169 LLGLSILYAA
+169 LLGLSLLYAA
-179 FRDPG
+179 FGDPG

-276 FNGVINPYYVTM
+276 FGGIINPYYVTM

-325 VASLIAAILMFV
+325 VASVIAAILMFV

-345 SGLTPSGSALGAY
+345 SASGSALAVY

-364 LSGLA
+364 VSGLA

-384 EAKPVITIAER
+384 NAKPVITIAER
-395 SKSGPALTIMS
+395 SKSGPALTVMS
-406 GNAVGMISSGLPV
+406 GNAVGLISSGLPV
-419 ITVAVAP
+419 ITVAIAL
-426 LISFW
+426 LISFG
-431 LGEQFSGFSG
+431 LGEQFAS
-441 LLPALS
+441 LVPALS
-447 NDPFLGGGYRTTMAA
+447 GNPFLGGVYGTTMAT

-532 QAFVLEVARYQAKIL
+532 QAFVLEVARYQLKL
-547 DLTTITAAQ
+547 FDLKSITQTQ
-556 ATLLGT
+556 ANLLGS
-562 KLSSLGTSL
+562 LLNPSSVGSLAASL
-571 ALNHPDVVIGALI
+571 ALNHPDVIIGALI

-620 LRDGTAKPNYAAAVD
+620 LREGTAKPNYAAAVD
-635 ISTRTAL
+635 ISTKTAL
-642 RLMVVPGA
+642 RLMVV
-650 IPVVAPLVV
+650 
-659 GIFLGWAAVGALVVG
+659 
-674 ATLSAIP
+674 
-681 LAIMMMWGGAAMDN
+681 
-695 AKKYVEMGHFGGKNT
+695 
-710 ETHAAT
+710 
-716 VVGDT
+716 
-721 VGDPWK
+721 
-727 DTAGPSLH
+727 
-735 ILIKLLNTI
+735 
-744 SLVFVPLFLSAIII
+744 
-758 L
+758 

>member
-1 MFIIKAEAARWKF
+1 M
-14 RNFQESRNPTL
+14 
-25 AFDPLILTTSLA
+25 AFDPLLLTTSLA
-37 VAGVLVALFLVLSVR
+37 AVGVIASIILVLSVK
-52 KYPKG
+52 KYPTG
-57 NEKMIE
+57 NEKMIS
-63 IWNAIREGSNA
+63 IWKAIMEGANA

-81 TITIIAIIIS
+81 TIGVIAVIIAI
-91 LVILAAF
+91 VILAAF
-98 SATVNFTYGG
+98 SAIFTVSYAA
-108 EIALSFLLG
+108 EIAFSFLLG
-117 VAFSLFAAYVALY
+117 VTFSLIAAYIAMY

-145 STYEALKVAT
+145 STYLALKVAT

-266 IIGLIVSIII
+266 IIGLIVSIIL
-276 FNGVINPYYVTM
+276 FGGTSVYNSVSAYYVTM
-288 PLIVRSLGIIA
+288 PLIVRSLGIVA

-305 VAVLEKKFKNPIKPT
+305 VAVYEKKFKNPIKPT
-320 RDGLL
+320 RDGL
-325 VASLIAAILMFV
+325 VIASAVAAILMFV

-345 SGLTPSGSALGAY
+345 SGLTPSGSSLAAF

-364 LSGLA
+364 VSGLA
-369 AGLLIVVYTEFYTGS
+369 AGLLIVIYTEFYTGS
-384 EAKPVITIAER
+384 EAKSVITIAER

-406 GNAVGMISSGLPV
+406 GTAVGMISSGLPV
-419 ITVAVAP
+419 ITVAITL
-426 LISFW
+426 LISFG
-431 LGEQFSGFSG
+431 LGEQFARMAGID
-441 LLPALS
+441 
-447 NDPFLGGGYRTTMAA
+447 NFLGGVYGTTMAT

-489 EMSGAPEVIRERIEP
+489 EMSGAPDEIRERIEP
-504 LDALGNTTKALTKG
+504 LDTLGNTTKALTKG

-532 QAFVLEVARYQAKIL
+532 QAFVLEVARYQAKITV
-547 DLTTITAAQ
+547 LTTITSAQ
-556 ATLLGT
+556 AVLLGT
-562 KLSSLGTSL
+562 KLSSLGSAL

-584 GAMLPFVFSGTAIN
+584 GGMLPFVFSGTAIN

-607 VEEVRRQLREIPG
+607 VEEVRRQFREIPG
-620 LRDGTAKPNYAAAVD
+620 LREGTAKPNYAAAVD

-650 IPVVAPLVV
+650 IPVVAPIVV
-659 GIFLGWAAVGALVVG
+659 GVFLGWAAVGALVVG

-695 AKKYVEMGHFGGKNT
+695 AKKYVESGHFGGKNT

-744 SLVFVPLFLSAIII
+744 SLVFIPLFLVALISLA
-758 L
+758 

>member
-1 MFIIKAEAARWKF
+1 
-14 RNFQESRNPTL
+14 
-25 AFDPLILTTSLA
+25 
-37 VAGVLVALFLVLSVR
+37 
-52 KYPKG
+52 
-57 NEKMIE
+57 MIV
-63 IWNAIREGSNA
+63 IWTAIREGSNA

-81 TITIIAIIIS
+81 TIAIIAIIIS
-91 LVILAAF
+91 LVIVAA
-98 SATVNFTYGG
+98 
-108 EIALSFLLG
+108 
-117 VAFSLFAAYVALY
+117 
-130 SATNANVRSTAAAEK
+130 
-145 STYEALKVAT
+145 
-155 LGGGALGLAVISMS
+155 
-169 LLGLSILYAA
+169 
-179 FRDPG
+179 
-184 VLAGFGFGASLAAL
+184 FGFGASLAAL

-266 IIGLIVSIII
+266 IIGLIVSIIL
-276 FNGVINPYYVTM
+276 FQGVINPYYVTM

-345 SGLTPSGSALGAY
+345 SGLTPSGSSQAAY

-384 EAKPVITIAER
+384 NAKPVITIAER
-395 SKSGPALTIMS
+395 SKSGPALTVMS
-406 GNAVGMISSGLPV
+406 GNAVGLISSGLPV
-419 ITVAVAP
+419 ITVAIAL
-426 LISFW
+426 LISFG
-431 LGEQFSGFSG
+431 LGEQFAG
-441 LLPALS
+441 LIPALAG
-447 NDPFLGGGYRTTMAA
+447 NAFLGGVYGTTMAT

-532 QAFVLEVARYQAKIL
+532 QAFVLEVARYKAGIIN
-547 DLTTITAAQ
+547 LTSLASNPGLAVT
-556 ATLLGT
+556 LGT
-562 KLSSLGTSL
+562 KLSSLGSAL

-584 GAMLPFVFSGTAIN
+584 GGMLPFVFSGTAIN

-607 VEEVRRQLREIPG
+607 VEEVRRQFREIPG
-620 LRDGTAKPNYAAAVD
+620 LREGTAKPNYAAAVD

-650 IPVVAPLVV
+650 IPVVAPIVV
-659 GIFLGWAAVGALVVG
+659 GVFLGWAAVGALVVG

-695 AKKYVEMGHFGGKNT
+695 AKKYVESGHFGGKNT

-735 ILIKLLNTI
+735 ILNKLLNTI
-744 SLVFVPLFLSAIII
+744 SLVFIPLFLVALISLA
-758 L
+758 

>member
-1 MFIIKAEAARWKF
+1 
-14 RNFQESRNPTL
+14 
-25 AFDPLILTTSLA
+25 
-37 VAGVLVALFLVLSVR
+37 
-52 KYPKG
+52 
-57 NEKMIE
+57 
-63 IWNAIREGSNA
+63 
-74 YLKRQFR
+74 
-81 TITIIAIIIS
+81 
-91 LVILAAF
+91 
-98 SATVNFTYGG
+98 
-108 EIALSFLLG
+108 
-117 VAFSLFAAYVALY
+117 
-130 SATNANVRSTAAAEK
+130 
-145 STYEALKVAT
+145 
-155 LGGGALGLAVISMS
+155 MS

-276 FNGVINPYYVTM
+276 FGGIINPYYVTI

-305 VAVLEKKFKNPIKPT
+305 VAVFEKKFKNPIKPT

-325 VASLIAAILMFV
+325 VASVIAAILMFV

-345 SGLTPSGSALGAY
+345 SGLTPSGSALAAY

-364 LSGLA
+364 VSGLA

-384 EAKPVITIAER
+384 EAKSVITIAER

-406 GNAVGMISSGLPV
+406 GTAVGMISSGLPV
-419 ITVAVAP
+419 ITVAITL
-426 LISFW
+426 LISFG
-431 LGEQFSGFSG
+431 LGEQFASLASSTGAISI
-441 LLPALS
+441 PA
-447 NDPFLGGGYRTTMAA
+447 FLGGVYGTTMAT

-489 EMSGAPEVIRERIEP
+489 EMSGAPAEVRERIDP

-532 QAFVLEVARYQAKIL
+532 QAFVLEVARYQAKII
-547 DLTTITAAQ
+547 DLTAITSAQ
-556 ATLLGT
+556 ASDLGT
-562 KLSSLGTSL
+562 KLSSLGASL

-620 LRDGTAKPNYAAAVD
+620 LREGTARPNYAAAVD

-650 IPVVAPLVV
+650 IPVVTPIVV
-659 GIFLGWAAVGALVVG
+659 GVFLGWAAVGAL
-674 ATLSAIP
+674 
-681 LAIMMMWGGAAMDN
+681 
-695 AKKYVEMGHFGGKNT
+695 
-710 ETHAAT
+710 
-716 VVGDT
+716 
-721 VGDPWK
+721 
-727 DTAGPSLH
+727 
-735 ILIKLLNTI
+735 
-744 SLVFVPLFLSAIII
+744 
-758 L
+758 

>member
-1 MFIIKAEAARWKF
+1 M
-14 RNFQESRNPTL
+14 

-37 VAGVLVALFLVLSVR
+37 VIGVIAAIILVLSVK
-52 KYPKG
+52 KYPTG
-57 NEKMIE
+57 NEKMIA
-63 IWNAIREGSNA
+63 IWKAIMEGSNA

-81 TITIIAIIIS
+81 TIGIIAVIIAI
-91 LVILAAF
+91 VIVAAF
-98 SATVNFTYGG
+98 GGIFSLTYGA
-108 EIALSFLLG
+108 EIAFSFLLG
-117 VAFSLFAAYVALY
+117 VTFSLVAAYIAMY

-145 STYEALKVAT
+145 STYLALRVAT

-169 LLGLSILYAA
+169 LLGLSLLYAA
-179 FRDPG
+179 FGDPG

-266 IIGLIVSIII
+266 IIGLIVSIILFQGI
-276 FNGVINPYYVTM
+276 SPYYVTM

-305 VAVLEKKFKNPIKPT
+305 VAIFEKKFKNPIKPT

-325 VASLIAAILMFV
+325 VASVVAAILMLI

-345 SGLTPSGSALGAY
+345 SGSTPSGSALAAY
-358 ALYGCM
+358 SLYGCM
-364 LSGLA
+364 VSGLA
-369 AGLLIVVYTEFYTGS
+369 AGLLIVLYTEYYTGS
-384 EAKPVITIAER
+384 EAKSVITIAER

-406 GNAVGMISSGLPV
+406 GTAVGMISSGLPV
-419 ITVAVAP
+419 ITVAITL
-426 LISFW
+426 LISFG
-431 LGEQFSGFSG
+431 LGEQFAVQAGIS
-441 LLPALS
+441 
-447 NDPFLGGGYRTTMAA
+447 DTFLGGVYGTTMAT

-489 EMSGAPEVIRERIEP
+489 EMSGAPEEVRERIEP
-504 LDALGNTTKALTKG
+504 LDTLGNTTKALTKG

-532 QAFVLEVARYQAKIL
+532 QAFVLEVARYQAKIT
-547 DLTTITAAQ
+547 DLTTITSAQ
-556 ATLLGT
+556 AGLLAT
-562 KLSSLGTSL
+562 KLSSLGSAL

-607 VEEVRRQLREIPG
+607 VEEVRRQFREIPG
-620 LRDGTAKPNYAAAVD
+620 LREGTAKPNYAAAVD

-650 IPVVAPLVV
+650 IPVVAPIVV
-659 GIFLGWAAVGALVVG
+659 GVFLGWAAVGALVVG

-695 AKKYVEMGHFGGKNT
+695 AKKYVEAGHFGGKNT

-744 SLVFVPLFLSAIII
+744 SLVFIPLFLAAII
-758 L
+758 LL

>member
-1 MFIIKAEAARWKF
+1 M
-14 RNFQESRNPTL
+14 

-37 VAGVLVALFLVLSVR
+37 VAGVVAAIFLVLSVR

-57 NEKMIE
+57 NEKMIA
-63 IWNAIREGSNA
+63 IWTAIREGSNA

-81 TITIIAIIIS
+81 TIAIIAIIIS
-91 LVILAAF
+91 LVIVAAF
-98 SATVNFTYGG
+98 GATVNFTYGS
-108 EIALSFLLG
+108 EIAFSFLLG

-155 LGGGALGLAVISMS
+155 LGGGALGLVVISMS
-169 LLGLSILYAA
+169 LLGLSLLYAV
-179 FRDPG
+179 FGDPG

-305 VAVLEKKFKNPIKPT
+305 VAVFEKKFKNPIKPT

-325 VASLIAAILMFV
+325 VASVIAAILMFV

-345 SGLTPSGSALGAY
+345 SGLTPSGSALAAY

-364 LSGLA
+364 VSGLA

-384 EAKPVITIAER
+384 NAKPVITIAER

-419 ITVAVAP
+419 ITVAIAL
-426 LISFW
+426 LISFG
-431 LGEQFSGFSG
+431 LGEQFAG
-441 LLPALS
+441 LIPALAG
-447 NDPFLGGGYRTTMAA
+447 NAFLGGVYGTTMAT

-532 QAFVLEVARYQAKIL
+532 QAFVLEVARYQAKII
-547 DLTTITAAQ
+547 DLTTITSAQ

-562 KLSSLGTSL
+562 KLSSLGASL

-620 LRDGTAKPNYAAAVD
+620 LREGTAKPNYATAVD

-650 IPVVAPLVV
+650 IPVVAPIVV
-659 GIFLGWAAVGALVVG
+659 GVFLGWAAVGALVVG
-674 ATLSAIP
+674 ATISAIP

-744 SLVFVPLFLSAIII
+744 SLVFIPLFLAAIII

>member
-1 MFIIKAEAARWKF
+1 
-14 RNFQESRNPTL
+14 L
-25 AFDPLILTTSLA
+25 AFDPLLLTTSLA
-37 VAGVLVALFLVLSVR
+37 IAGVAVAMYIVYTIR

-57 NEKMIE
+57 NEQMIA
-63 IWNAIREGSNA
+63 IWKAIREGANA

-81 TITIIAIIIS
+81 TIAIIALIIAV
-91 LVILAAF
+91 VIVVAF
-98 SATVNFTYGG
+98 GATVSFTYGAK
-108 EIALSFLLG
+108 ISLSFLLG
-117 VAFSLFAAYVALY
+117 VSFSLFAAYIAMY
-130 SATNANVRSTAAAEK
+130 SATNSNVRSTAAAEK

-155 LGGGALGLAVISMS
+155 LGGGALGLIVISMS

-179 FRDPG
+179 FGDPG

-266 IIGLIVSIII
+266 IIGLIVSIILFQGI
-276 FNGVINPYYVTM
+276 TSNNVYYVTM

-299 TFVGLA
+299 TFVGLI
-305 VAVLEKKFKNPIKPT
+305 VAVYEKKFKNPIKPT

-325 VASLIAAILMFV
+325 IASVVAAVLLFI
-337 ATWYVFGP
+337 ATWFVFGP
-345 SGLTPSGSALGAY
+345 SGVTIIAGVNSASRALSAY

-364 LSGLA
+364 ISGLV
-369 AGLLIVVYTEFYTGS
+369 AGLLIVLYTEFYTGS
-384 EAKPVITIAER
+384 EAKWVVTIAER
-395 SKSGPALTIMS
+395 SKSGPALTVTS
-406 GNAVGMISSGLPV
+406 GTAVGMISSGLPV
-419 ITVAVAP
+419 ITVAIAL
-426 LISFW
+426 LISFG
-431 LGEQFSGFSG
+431 LGEQFGSLVG
-441 LLPALS
+441 L
-447 NDPFLGGGYRTTMAA
+447 NQFLGGVYGTTMAT

-489 EMSGAPEVIRERIEP
+489 EMSKASPEIRERIDP

-532 QAFVLEVARYQAKIL
+532 QAFVLEVARYQAKL
-547 DLTTITAAQ
+547 YDLTTITTAQ
-556 ATLLGT
+556 AIALGN
-562 KLSSLGTSL
+562 SLTNLGSTL
-571 ALNHPDVVIGALI
+571 ALNHPDVIIGAII
-584 GAMLPFVFSGTAIN
+584 GGMLPFLFSGTAIN
-598 AVSVGAYRM
+598 AVAIGAYRM
-607 VEEVRRQLREIPG
+607 VEEVRKQLKEIPG
-620 LRDGTAKPNYAAAVD
+620 LREGTARPDYARAVD

-642 RLMVVPGA
+642 RLMVAPGA
-650 IPVVAPLVV
+650 IPVIAPIVV

-695 AKKYVEMGHFGGKNT
+695 AKKYVEAGHLGGKNT

-744 SLVFVPLFLSAIII
+744 SLVFIPLFLTAIVVFHY
-758 L
+758 

>member
-1 MFIIKAEAARWKF
+1 
-14 RNFQESRNPTL
+14 L

-37 VAGVLVALFLVLSVR
+37 VAGVVAAIFLVLSVR

-57 NEKMIE
+57 NEKMIV
-63 IWNAIREGSNA
+63 IWTAIREGSNA

-98 SATVNFTYGG
+98 GATVTFTYGG

-155 LGGGALGLAVISMS
+155 LGGGALGLVVISMS
-169 LLGLSILYAA
+169 LLGLSLLYAL

-345 SGLTPSGSALGAY
+345 SGLTPSGSSQAAY

-369 AGLLIVVYTEFYTGS
+369 AGLLIVVYTEYYTGS
-384 EAKPVITIAER
+384 NAKSVITIAER

-419 ITVAVAP
+419 ITVAVAL

-431 LGEQFSGFSG
+431 LGEQFARFSG
-441 LLPALS
+441 LLPALN
-447 NDPFLGGGYRTTMAA
+447 NDPFLGGVYGTTMAA

-532 QAFVLEVARYQAKIL
+532 QAFVLEVARYQAKIV
-547 DLTTITAAQ
+547 DLTKITVDQVTGPNGLA
-556 ATLLGT
+556 T
-562 KLSSLGTSL
+562 KLSVLGGSL

-598 AVSVGAYRM
+598 AVSIGAYRM

-620 LRDGTAKPNYAAAVD
+620 LREGTAKPNYAAAVD

-650 IPVVAPLVV
+650 IPVVAPIIIGV
-659 GIFLGWAAVGALVVG
+659 FLGWAAVGALVVG
-674 ATLSAIP
+674 ATISAIP

-744 SLVFVPLFLSAIII
+744 SLVFIPLFLAAIII
-758 L
+758 F